1 MERIVSAVGT
11 LAAGVT
17 GGIWKV
23 VAVILLAALLVV
35 GAWAGGSWYLAA
47 RDRDATRV
55 ELAAERSANAELRV
69 AIQAQND
76 AVEAAGSA
84 KLVAEARGQAAQQ
97 QAAAAG
103 RRFDA
108 ALARVAGARAT
119 TCDEAM
125 PTVNLIL
132 EATR

>member
-1 MERIVSAVGT
+1 MSALGT

-17 GGIWKV
+17 GGIWKIIAV
-23 VAVILLAALLVV
+23 VLLAALLVV
-35 GAWAGGSWYLAA
+35 GAWTGGGWYLAA
-47 RDRDATRV
+47 RDRDAARV
-55 ELAAERSANAELRV
+55 DLAAERSANAELRG
-69 AIQAQND
+69 AIKVQND
-76 AVEAAGSA
+76 AVEAAGDA
-84 KLVAEARGQAAQQ
+84 KLLAEARGQAAQQ

-108 ALARVAGARAT
+108 ALAKVAGARAT

-125 PTVNLIL
+125 PTVDLIL

>member
-1 MERIVSAVGT
+1 MGT
-11 LAAGVT
+11 LTAGVT
-17 GGIWKV
+17 GGIWKI

-35 GAWAGGSWYLAA
+35 GAWTGGGWFLAA
-47 RDRDATRV
+47 RDRDAVRV
-55 ELAAERSANAELRV
+55 ELVAERAANAKLR
-69 AIQAQND
+69 AGIQLQND
-76 AVEAAGSA
+76 AVKAAGDA
-84 KLVAEARGQAAQQ
+84 KLLAEERGKAAQR
-97 QAAAAG
+97 QAEAAG

-108 ALARVAGARAT
+108 ALAKVAGARAT

>member
-1 MERIVSAVGT
+1 MGT

-23 VAVILLAALLVV
+23 IAVILLAALLVV
-35 GAWAGGSWYLAA
+35 GAWTGGSWFLAA
-47 RDRDATRV
+47 RDRDAARV
-55 ELAAERSANAELRV
+55 ELAAERSANAELR
-69 AIQAQND
+69 AGIQLQND
-76 AVEAAGSA
+76 AVEAAGNA
-84 KLVAEARGQAAQQ
+84 KLLAEARGQAAQQ

-108 ALARVAGARAT
+108 ALAKVAGARAT

-125 PTVNLIL
+125 PAVNVIL
-132 EATR
+132 ESVR

>member
-1 MERIVSAVGT
+1 MSALGT

-23 VAVILLAALLVV
+23 IAVVLLAALLVV
-35 GAWAGGSWYLAA
+35 GAWAGGGWFLAA
-47 RDRDATRV
+47 RDRDAARV
-55 ELAAERSANAELRV
+55 ELAAERSANAELR
-69 AIQAQND
+69 AGIQLQND
-76 AVEAAGSA
+76 AVEAAGAA

-97 QAAAAG
+97 QAATAG

-108 ALARVAGARAT
+108 ALAKVAGARAT

-125 PTVNLIL
+125 PAVNVIL
-132 EATR
+132 ESVQ

>member
-1 MERIVSAVGT
+1 MSALGT

-23 VAVILLAALLVV
+23 IAVVLLAALLVV

-47 RDRDATRV
+47 RDRDAARV
-55 ELAAERSANAELRV
+55 ELAAERSANAELRG
-69 AIQAQND
+69 AIQAQNA
-76 AVEAAGSA
+76 AVEAAGDA
-84 KLVAEARGQAAQQ
+84 KLLAEARGKDAQQ

-108 ALARVAGARAT
+108 ALAKVAGARAT

-125 PTVNLIL
+125 PTVDLIL

>member
-1 MERIVSAVGT
+1 MSALGT

-17 GGIWKV
+17 GGIWKI
-23 VAVILLAALLVV
+23 VAVILLAALLMV
-35 GAWAGGSWYLAA
+35 GAWTGGGWFLAA
-47 RDRDATRV
+47 RDRDAARV
-55 ELAAERSANAELRV
+55 ELVAEQAKSAAYAA
-69 AIQAQND
+69 
-76 AVEAAGSA
+76 AVERQNAAVAALADA
-84 KLVAEARGQAAQQ
+84 KREAEARGQAAQQ
-97 QAAAAG
+97 HAAAAG

-108 ALARVAGARAT
+108 AVAKVASARAT

>member
-1 MERIVSAVGT
+1 MSAVGT